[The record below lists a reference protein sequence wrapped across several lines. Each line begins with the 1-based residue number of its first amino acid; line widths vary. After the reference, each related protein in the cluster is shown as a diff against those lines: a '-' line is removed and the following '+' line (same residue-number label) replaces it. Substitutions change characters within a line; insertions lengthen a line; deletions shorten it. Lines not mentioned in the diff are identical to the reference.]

1 MQDSSAENYMGK
13 IGSQF
18 KYANRRTPIEK
29 SEEAD
34 DLTLAAPL

>member
-1 MQDSSAENYMGK
+1 MQDSSAENYIGK

-18 KYANRRTPIEK
+18 KYANRRTQIGK

-34 DLTLAAPL
+34 DLSLAAPL